1 MKTFVIKKSG
11 FTLIEL
17 LVVIAI
23 IAILA
28 AMLLPALSRAKAQ
41 AHSISCLNNLK
52 QLGVCWQMYAHD
64 NDDKLVPN
72 NSVNIYGAF
81 SAGSAW
87 ALADPTVT
95 NVQNGMLFE
104 YNQSTGIYHCPA
116 DRSTLAYDSAGN
128 FDPIAGASGGTGILR
143 ARSYNLSL
151 SVNGYPNFNPWTPAN
166 IPMFMKFTGINAP
179 NTDKCLVFIDENEW
193 TLTDSVFGMS
203 SKYSMEVQGQTIPI
217 WWDMPADR
225 HNQGANLSFGDGHAE
240 HWKWAVSKTYTAQYQ
255 PVLQADMPDWL
266 RLQDCIKQMP

>member
-1 MKTFVIKKSG
+1 MKTFAARKSG

-28 AMLLPALSRAKAQ
+28 AMLLPSLSQAKSKAQ
-41 AHSISCLNNLK
+41 TTQCLSNLK
-52 QLGVCWQMYAHD
+52 QLGLCWHMYTGD
-64 NDDKLVPN
+64 NNDKLVPN

-81 SAGSAW
+81 SAGAAW

-104 YNQSTGIYHCPA
+104 YNKSTGIYHCPA

-128 FDPIAGASGGTGILR
+128 FDPIPGANGGSGPLR

-151 SVNGYPNFNPWTPAN
+151 SVNGYPNFNAWTPAN
-166 IPMFMKFTGINAP
+166 IPMFMKLTGIKAP
-179 NTDKCLVFIDENEW
+179 NTDKCLVFIDENES

-203 SKYSMEVQGQTIPI
+203 SAFSMQVQGQTIPI

-225 HNQGANLSFGDGHAE
+225 HNQGANLSFGDGHVE
-240 HWKWAVSKTYTAQYQ
+240 HWKWAVPKTYTGPYQ
-255 PVLQADMPDWL
+255 TVLPSDRPDWL
-266 RLQDCIKQMP
+266 RLQECIKQMP